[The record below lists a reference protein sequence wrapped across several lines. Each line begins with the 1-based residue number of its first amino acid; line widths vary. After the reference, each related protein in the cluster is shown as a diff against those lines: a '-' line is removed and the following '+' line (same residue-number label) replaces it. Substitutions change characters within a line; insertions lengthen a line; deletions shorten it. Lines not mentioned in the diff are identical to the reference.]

1 MVAIFEIIYDKLGDG
16 SLEVLIDVAIEYVR
30 VQLSQIYIIT
40 SNIIR
45 SPFVLQI
52 EHKISFSIRKNTW
65 MISLKTGSISYFPS
79 FVNTS
84 LDINYQLPCIPLAKL
99 TEGIKGIIISISIL
113 RKIK

>member
-16 SLEVLIDVAIEYVR
+16 SLEILIDVAIGSVR

-40 SNIIR
+40 SNSIR

-52 EHKISFSIRKNTW
+52 EHKISFSIRKNTLR
-65 MISLKTGSISYFPS
+65 ISLKTGSIFYFPS

-84 LDINYQLPCIPLAKL
+84 LDINYQIPCMPLAKL
-99 TEGIKGIIISISIL
+99 TEGVKEIIISISIL
-113 RKIK
+113 RNIK